1 MSARH
6 LWDDTTE
13 ENTEYVKEQSEFV
26 LNTDGWQRWQFRVQQ
41 TGLQLKL
48 PSKTATFT
56 IITAC
61 STSLHSE
68 PRRPIKTAAPAAYW
82 LLNSDP
88 GPRLIVVLTWFP

>member
-1 MSARH
+1 M
-6 LWDDTTE
+6 
-13 ENTEYVKEQSEFV
+13 YVQEQSEFV
-26 LNTDGWQRWQFRVQQ
+26 LNTDGWLRWQFREQQ

-56 IITAC
+56 VITAC
-61 STSLHSE
+61 RTSLHSE
-68 PRRPIKTAAPAAYW
+68 PHRPIKTAAPAAYW